1 MNQLINF
8 KSSYINNI
16 NYYLIII
23 FPISLLAGS
32 LVSNLFLITISIL
45 FLIELKIQK
54 RFYILKN
61 NNLYFLILIYIYL
74 ILNSIFI
81 ANNEESLIRSIG
93 FIRFVI
99 FAYALSYYFYF
110 YEKKLVKYW
119 TIIFLIVAFDIIFEY
134 LFGKNILG
142 NFADYPGRIASF
154 TGDELKIG
162 TFFLGLFFI
171 ALNFF
176 KKKNDKIFLLIFFVF
191 IGISFLIG
199 ERSNFIK
206 FVIISVLYFIFFNKI
221 SFKKKII
228 FFLITL
234 LFSILILNSNHKLR
248 AKYTN
253 HIIFDNYEN
262 ILDQNQKVNLNSII
276 NNNQHFLHYYVAAKI
291 FYDNPIFGSG
301 AKTFRYESQ
310 KNRYNDLQDL
320 HGGSTHPHQFH
331 FEILSELGII
341 GYILI
346 ISHLLALLIAQ
357 KKKDLSFLTVGGILY
372 IIATL
377 VPLLPSGSFFTSYT
391 AAFFWINYSFLIGF
405 NLKKI

>member
-16 NYYLIII
+16 NYYLIIV

-32 LVSNLFLITISIL
+32 LVSNFFLITISIL
-45 FLIELKIQK
+45 FLIDLKIKK

-99 FAYALSYYFYF
+99 FAFALSYYFYF
-110 YEKKLVKYW
+110 YKKKFVKYW

-176 KKKNDKIFLLIFFVF
+176 KKKNDKIFLLIFLVF

-206 FVIISVLYFIFFNKI
+206 FAIISVLYFIFFNKM
-221 SFKKKII
+221 SFKKKIL

-234 LFSILILNSNHKLR
+234 FLSILILSSNHKLR
-248 AKYTN
+248 AKYIN
-253 HIIFDNYEN
+253 HIFLNSYEN
-262 ILDQNQKVNLNSII
+262 ILDRNQEVNLINII

-291 FYDNPIFGSG
+291 LYDNPIFGSG

-310 KNRYNDLQDL
+310 KNEYNDFQDL

-331 FEILSELGII
+331 FEILSELGIV

-346 ISHLLALLIAQ
+346 MSHLLALLIAQ
-357 KKKDLSFLTVGGILY
+357 RKKNLSFLNVGGILY

>member
-45 FLIELKIQK
+45 FLIELKMQK

-61 NNLYFLILIYIYL
+61 NNFYFLILIYIYL

-110 YEKKLVKYW
+110 YDKKLVKYW

-171 ALNFF
+171 ALNF
-176 KKKNDKIFLLIFFVF
+176 
-191 IGISFLIG
+191 
-199 ERSNFIK
+199 
-206 FVIISVLYFIFFNKI
+206 
-221 SFKKKII
+221 
-228 FFLITL
+228 
-234 LFSILILNSNHKLR
+234 
-248 AKYTN
+248 
-253 HIIFDNYEN
+253 
-262 ILDQNQKVNLNSII
+262 
-276 NNNQHFLHYYVAAKI
+276 
-291 FYDNPIFGSG
+291 
-301 AKTFRYESQ
+301 
-310 KNRYNDLQDL
+310 
-320 HGGSTHPHQFH
+320 
-331 FEILSELGII
+331 
-341 GYILI
+341 
-346 ISHLLALLIAQ
+346 
-357 KKKDLSFLTVGGILY
+357 
-372 IIATL
+372 
-377 VPLLPSGSFFTSYT
+377 
-391 AAFFWINYSFLIGF
+391 
-405 NLKKI
+405 LKKR